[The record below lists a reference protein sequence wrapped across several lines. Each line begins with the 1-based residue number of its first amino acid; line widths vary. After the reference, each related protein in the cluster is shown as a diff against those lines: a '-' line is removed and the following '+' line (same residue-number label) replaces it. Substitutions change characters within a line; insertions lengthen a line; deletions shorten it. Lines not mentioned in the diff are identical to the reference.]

1 MRYTA
6 IESAET
12 VAFLRALAVTDASL
26 ATPCSD
32 THARHFLGSK
42 NRGLLDWLPHS
53 VLKAL
58 VGRIAPGSYDFT
70 IARTRHFDEALLA
83 GLRRGIDQVVI
94 LGAGYDSRALRFE
107 RELAGIQ
114 VFELDHPG
122 TQARKIELL
131 NKAADPLPRN
141 LKLIAIDFAR
151 QSFAD
156 VLAANGFRADRK
168 TLFLWEGVSYYL
180 PEAAI
185 SDVLTFVSRCAR
197 GSSIIFDYATATFV
211 AGDTGTHGGRQV
223 ARWLKKIGEP
233 FLFGLDPAKSA
244 AFLAH
249 CGLQVLSHLGPADLE
264 RLYLARVGGGSCGK
278 ALGHVCIIE
287 GASI

>member
-26 ATPCSD
+26 AAPCCD

-58 VGRIAPGSYDFT
+58 ICRIAPGSYDFT
-70 IARTRHFDEALLA
+70 VARTRHFDEALLA

-107 RELAGIQ
+107 RELAGIPI
-114 VFELDHPG
+114 FELDHPG
-122 TQARKIELL
+122 TQARKIKLS
-131 NKAADPLPRN
+131 NKASGRLPRN

-156 VLAANGFRADRK
+156 VLTANGFRSDCK

-180 PEAAI
+180 PEAAV
-185 SDVLTFVSRCAR
+185 SDVLAFVSHCAR
-197 GSSIIFDYATATFV
+197 GSSITFGYAIATFV
-211 AGDTGTHGGRQV
+211 AGDTSTYGGRQV
-223 ARWLKKIGEP
+223 ARWL
-233 FLFGLDPAKSA
+233 
-244 AFLAH
+244 
-249 CGLQVLSHLGPADLE
+249 
-264 RLYLARVGGGSCGK
+264 
-278 ALGHVCIIE
+278 
-287 GASI
+287 